1 MDAFI
6 VIFKTIKTHS
16 GSSLESWMKSIVV
29 HKAIDYFRKHK
40 NDPAFDEIEYVLDKK
55 VELQAAENLEVEELA
70 QMLYSLPA
78 GYRMVFNL
86 YSIEGYQH
94 KEIADKLGISV
105 NTSKSQLHKAKH
117 KLQEILQRGGY
128 HG

>member
-78 GYRMVFNL
+78 GYRMVL
-86 YSIEGYQH
+86 TSIPL
-94 KEIADKLGISV
+94 KVISTKKLLIS
-105 NTSKSQLHKAKH
+105 
-117 KLQEILQRGGY
+117 
-128 HG
+128 